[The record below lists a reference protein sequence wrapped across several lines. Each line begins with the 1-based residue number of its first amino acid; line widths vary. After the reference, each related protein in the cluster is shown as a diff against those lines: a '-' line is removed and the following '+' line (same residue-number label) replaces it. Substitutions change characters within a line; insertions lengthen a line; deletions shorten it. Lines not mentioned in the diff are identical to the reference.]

1 MVIREWRG
9 RATKARS
16 AEYPQHFR
24 SHVVPELKR
33 VSGFLGAY
41 LSQRQDGVRVEFL
54 VLTRWT
60 SMEAIRAFAG
70 ANPEKA
76 VVEPGAIAALTEYEH
91 TVRHYEVIEHVGS
104 A

>member
-9 RATKARS
+9 RATTARS
-16 AEYPQHFR
+16 AEYPHHFR
-24 SHVVPELKR
+24 NHVVPELKR
-33 VSGFLGAY
+33 VSGFMGAH
-41 LSQRQDGVRVEFL
+41 LSQRQEGGRVEFL

-76 VVEPGAIAALTEYEH
+76 VVEPGAIAALTDYEP
-91 TVRHYEVIEHVGS
+91 TVRHYEVIEDVDH